1 MYTRREVLAFAGIPV
16 AAHLLQSGTAA
27 QVFAATKPDS
37 RWAGVQVGLNAPYSF
52 GNNSMSESD
61 TLAGLLEV
69 GLSGV
74 ELRSQPIELF
84 MGAPLPPAPA
94 PAGRA
99 GRRGQE
105 PGAADGRAG
114 EAGAV
119 QGARAGGRGRAAL
132 TPEQE
137 AEQRAAQEALRKWRL
152 SAPLSKARELRKKW
166 DAAGVNI
173 EIVKFDWLIAQGGAA
188 GAGQIPEPAVMEYIF
203 ELTKAVGARAIST
216 EMPLARMEATKE
228 IAPYA
233 EKHRIWVG
241 FHNHTETTP
250 AHLEETFRNGRYNGS
265 NFDIGHFVAGQNT
278 SPIPILKEHHARI
291 THMHTKDRKLGTN
304 GGANVAFGQGDTP
317 VREALRLIRDNKWN
331 IQATVE
337 FEYPVPEGS
346 TRMAEIG
353 KAVQYCK
360 ESLLT

>member
-1 MYTRREVLAFAGIPV
+1 MKYLAFAGVPV
-16 AAHLLQSGTAA
+16 AAHLLRSGVAGQVSAA
-27 QVFAATKPDS
+27 ARPDS

-61 TLAGLLEV
+61 TLARLIEL

-94 PAGRA
+94 GRE
-99 GRRGQE
+99 GGRGQA
-105 PGAADGRAG
+105 PGAAAGRAG
-114 EAGAV
+114 EAGAA
-119 QGARAGGRGRAAL
+119 QGAPAGGRGRGPVAL

-137 AEQRAAQEALRKWRL
+137 AERREAQETLRKWRL
-152 SAPLSKARELRKKW
+152 AAPLSKARDLRKKW
-166 DAAGVNI
+166 EDAGVKI
-173 EIVKFDWLIAQGGAA
+173 DIVKFDWLIAQGGTA
-188 GAGQIPEPAVMEYIF
+188 GAGQIPEPAVMDYIF
-203 ELTKAVGARAIST
+203 ELAKAVGARAIST

-228 IAPYA
+228 IGPFA
-233 EKHRIWVG
+233 EKHKIWVG
-241 FHNHTETTP
+241 FHNHTEMTP

-278 SPIPILKEHHARI
+278 SPIPILKEYHARI
-291 THMHTKDRKLGTN
+291 THMHTKDRKLGTS

-346 TRMAEIG
+346 TRMAEIA
-353 KAVQYCK
+353 KAVAYCK